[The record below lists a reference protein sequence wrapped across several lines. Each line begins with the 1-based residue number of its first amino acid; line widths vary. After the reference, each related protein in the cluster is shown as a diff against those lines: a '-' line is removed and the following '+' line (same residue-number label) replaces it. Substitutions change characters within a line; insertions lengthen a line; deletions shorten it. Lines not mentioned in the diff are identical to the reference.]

1 MIDRILRIL
10 AVNPGSTSTKI
21 AVFDNEECRFEET
34 IRHSSDEL
42 HACGSIIG
50 QKDMRAGHITLSL
63 IHI

>member
-10 AVNPGSTSTKI
+10 AINPGSTSTKI

-34 IRHSSDEL
+34 ICHSSDEL

-50 QKDMRAGHITLSL
+50 QKDMRS
-63 IHI
+63 